1 MLAKVMAYG
10 HLAENP
16 PPVGLIVLGV
26 VSLVVLFFVYRWYK
40 GKNQPPTRPLD
51 R

>member
-1 MLAKVMAYG
+1 MLAKIMGYG

-16 PPVGLIVLGV
+16 PPVGLIVGGI
-26 VSLVVLFFVYRWYK
+26 SLLIILFFVWRWYK
-40 GKNQPPTRPLD
+40 NKNQPPTRPLD

>member
-1 MLAKVMAYG
+1 MLAKIMGYG

-26 VSLVVLFFVYRWYK
+26 VSLVVLFFVYRWYRK
-40 GKNQPPTRPLD
+40 ESTSYPPAG
-51 R
+51 

>member
-1 MLAKVMAYG
+1 MLAKVMGYG

-16 PPVGLIVLGV
+16 PPVGLIALGV
-26 VSLVVLFFVYRWYK
+26 VSLVVLFFVYRCNK
-40 GKNQPPTRPLD
+40 VMNQHPTRPLD